1 MPIFEYVCR
10 DCHHPFEAIV
20 SASRQAKCPECQSE
34 ALDKQLSVFAVSHG
48 SPVRSRAASAGPS
61 PCGSCGDPRGAGSCS
76 MN

>member
-20 SASRQAKCPECQSE
+20 TAARPPACPACQSAS
-34 ALDKQLSVFAVSHG
+34 LDKQLSVFAVSTG
-48 SPVRSRAASAGPS
+48 SSASSAPTEFEG
-61 PCGSCGDPRGAGSCS
+61 CGRCGDPRGPGACG